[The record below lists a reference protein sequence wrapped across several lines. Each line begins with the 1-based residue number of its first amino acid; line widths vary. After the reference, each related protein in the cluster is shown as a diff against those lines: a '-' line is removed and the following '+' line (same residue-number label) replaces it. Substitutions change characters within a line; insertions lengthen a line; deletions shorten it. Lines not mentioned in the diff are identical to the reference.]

1 MKYNLYVGGY
11 GTESIARVAL
21 RDGRMRVYETFPAVN
36 ASYLCLSPDGRRLY
50 AVGETKR
57 FRGEEGG
64 SVQSYDILPGGGL
77 TQTSMQPTHGV
88 DPCHLSLAGDLLIV
102 SNYGSGSLSR
112 YRLEEDGRIGAML
125 SLVRHEG
132 SGPRPD
138 RQAGP
143 HVHQA
148 QLTPSGWL
156 AVSDLGLDSVF
167 FYPAPEIAQDRPA
180 AVRVRVPAGF
190 GPRHCA
196 FPRGMDVWYVLCE
209 LQSELLIYR
218 GAPERAALIGRV
230 PVGDGRTPNAPAALR
245 LSPDQKAAGCDGA
258 RAERDRAVRHS
269 GKRDARPADR
279 GLQPRRLSARCA
291 VHARWEVSRLRQP
304 EGRQPDGLRR
314 RGWPV
319 GVLRFRARGVAG
331 VRAVRAANRGVRRDA
346 AVVRAA
352 ARQSLYGDARREV

>member
-88 DPCHLSLAGDLLIV
+88 DPCHLSLAGDLLIA

-112 YRLEEDGRIGAML
+112 YRLEEDGRIGVML
-125 SLVRHEG
+125 PLVRHEG
-132 SGPRPD
+132 SGPRSD

-167 FYPAPEIAQDRPA
+167 FYSAPEIAQDRPA

-218 GAPERAALIGRV
+218 GAPESAALIGRV

-245 LSPDQKAAGCDGA
+245 LSPDQKLLAATG
-258 RAERDRAVRHS
+258 
-269 GKRDARPADR
+269 R
-279 GLQPRRLSARCA
+279 GQNVIALFAIRENGMLAQLT
-291 VHARWEVSRLRQP
+291 EVSSRGDWPRDVQFT
-304 EGRQPDGLRR
+304 PDGKYLVCANQKDDSLTAFAVADGRLEYCGSVR
-314 RGWPV
+314 VASPAC
-319 GVLRFRARGVAG
+319 VLFAPRTAEFDGT
-331 VRAVRAANRGVRRDA
+331 
-346 AVVRAA
+346 
-352 ARQSLYGDARREV
+352 QP